1 MNNVYLV
8 GKFAGNPRGKR
19 LQRSLAAVVI
29 ETLADGSGLC
39 VSSGRDYQ
47 TATPNQQRLS
57 LDWAA
62 RPGCAFLL
70 VPPFQTGTRHDPGNW
85 EVSRLSDT
93 PALDAKAHPVLRLTQ
108 PEINASLTHGLLPT
122 GNPLIEG
129 GTSLQLS
136 GLYRKHPASGV
147 FGVTTIPVW
156 SLALADNVPAL
167 EEWLGAWGALAG
179 DPAEKDEAK
188 PTDVFQPTQRHFS
201 VLLYL
206 ASGEF
211 KDRSEAL
218 AALAWNETFDMEGV
232 NVAGLLDD
240 LEAAGLVAGGTLT
253 KKGQTDLLESPYRT
267 YAEACLKT
275 R

>member
-1 MNNVYLV
+1 MDNVYLV

-19 LQRSLAAVVI
+19 LQRSVAAVAI
-29 ETLADGSGLC
+29 ETLPAGSGLC
-39 VSSGRDYQ
+39 LSSGQDYQ

-57 LDWAA
+57 LDWAS
-62 RPGCAFLL
+62 RPGCTFLL
-70 VPPFQTGTRHDPGNW
+70 VPPFQTGTRHDPRNW
-85 EVSRLSDT
+85 EVSRLSNT

-108 PEINASLTHGLLPT
+108 PEINASLTHGLSPT
-122 GNPLIEG
+122 GNPLIDG

-147 FGVTTIPVW
+147 FGVTTVPVW

-167 EEWLGAWGALAG
+167 EEWLRAWRALAG
-179 DPAEKDEAK
+179 VPTEEEEAK
-188 PTDVFQPTQRHFS
+188 PTGVFQPTQRHFS

-211 KDRSEAL
+211 KDRSDAL
-218 AALAWNETFDMEGV
+218 AALAWNETFDLEGV
-232 NVAGLLDD
+232 NVTGLLDA
-240 LEAAGLVAGGTLT
+240 LEAAGFVAGGTLT
-253 KKGQTDLLESPYRT
+253 EKGQTALLESPYRT
-267 YAEACLKT
+267 YAEAYLKT